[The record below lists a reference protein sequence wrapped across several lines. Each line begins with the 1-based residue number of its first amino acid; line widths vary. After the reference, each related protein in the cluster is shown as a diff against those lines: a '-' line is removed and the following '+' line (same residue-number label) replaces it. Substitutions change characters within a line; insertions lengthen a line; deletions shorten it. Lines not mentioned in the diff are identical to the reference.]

1 MHILVTGGTG
11 FIGSLLVAELLKRD
25 HSVTVLTRS
34 KDARRP
40 GVDFS
45 TSLGAISTPVDAVV
59 NLAGASLADRRW
71 SADYKAEMVA
81 SRAGLTADLVNWM
94 AGQPEPPGVLI
105 TGSAVG
111 YYGCHPDAVFDET
124 SPPGAGFSAELCQAW
139 ESAAGVYEADG
150 RRVVTLRLGVVFD
163 TGGGALTEMMRS
175 FRMGVGTWM
184 GSGAQWLSWIH
195 RVDVVRAILH
205 LLDRHDARGPF
216 NVVAPLPVSHR
227 EFCRVLSARK
237 RTLINVG
244 LPAGIMRLALGEMA
258 DELLLSGQS
267 VTPTRLL
274 DSGFEFRFASLDSA
288 LVDILGRG

>member
-1 MHILVTGGTG
+1 ML
-11 FIGSLLVAELLKRD
+11 
-25 HSVTVLTRS
+25 SVTTAATLMLYLTKPASGRGGFRLNF
-34 KDARRP
+34 ARP
-40 GVDFS
+40 G
-45 TSLGAISTPVDAVV
+45 
-59 NLAGASLADRRW
+59 
-71 SADYKAEMVA
+71 
-81 SRAGLTADLVNWM
+81 RA
-94 AGQPEPPGVLI
+94 QP
-105 TGSAVG
+105 
-111 YYGCHPDAVFDET
+111 
-124 SPPGAGFSAELCQAW
+124 W
-139 ESAAGVYEADG
+139 RYEADG

-216 NVVAPLPVSHR
+216 NVVAPLPVTHR

-244 LPAGIMRLALGEMA
+244 LPAGIMRFALGEMA

-274 DSGFEFRFASLDSA
+274 DSGFDFRFASLDSA